1 MSSAAVQNDAV
12 ERDVMEYDVAIVG
25 GGPAGLSCAIRL
37 KQLKPD
43 TNICVLE
50 KASAVGAHALS
61 GAVMEPGPLDALLP
75 EWRQTPPAICVPAKR
90 DEFRFLTRTG
100 SLPLPLPPQLHNHG
114 NLIISLGQL
123 TPWLAQKAEAL
134 GVDVFPG
141 FAAAEPLFNADES
154 VAGVRLGDMGV
165 QKDGTPGPNYTPGPE
180 IRARTT
186 IIAEGAR
193 GSIAKQLVR
202 RYGLDA
208 RSCPQSYGLG
218 LKELWQLP
226 EGRVEPGLIQHSLG
240 WPLDSGTY
248 GGSFIYHL
256 DNNRAYVGFVVG
268 LDYEDPRLSPFEAF
282 QQFKHHPSVKSFLEG
297 GEIVAA
303 GARTIAAGGWQSI
316 PRLEMPGALLIG
328 DSGGGVNVP
337 KIKGIHQAIRS
348 GMLAAEHLAET
359 GAPEGFDARWRAS
372 PGGQELKAVRNFKP
386 GFKRGLWFGMA
397 NAALEVITRG
407 RTPWTLKNRT
417 ADYARL
423 KYLVDSPEVNRE
435 WVERTLPPRDRLA
448 SVFFASTTHDE
459 SQPAHLKVRDTSIC
473 IDRCAKEFGNPC
485 QRFCP
490 AGVYEI
496 VEDGQGNRRLQI
508 NAANCVHCKA
518 CDIKDPYEIITWTT
532 PEGGSGP
539 NYQSL

>member
-1 MSSAAVQNDAV
+1 MSSAAVETNAV

-37 KQLKPD
+37 KQLKPE

-50 KASAVGAHALS
+50 KASAVGAQALS

-75 EWRQTPPAICVPAKR
+75 EWRQSPPAICVAAKR
-90 DEFRFLTRTG
+90 DEFRFLTRSG
-100 SLPLPLPPQLHNHG
+100 SIPLPIPPQLHNNG
-114 NLIISLGQL
+114 NFIISLGQL
-123 TPWLAQKAEAL
+123 TPWLAQKAEGL

-141 FAAAEPLFNADES
+141 FAAAAPLFNADES
-154 VAGVRLGDMGV
+154 VAGVQLGDMGV
-165 QKDGTPGPNYTPGPE
+165 EKDGSHGPNYTPGPE

-186 IIAEGAR
+186 VIAEGAR
-193 GSIAKQLVR
+193 GSIAKQLIR
-202 RYGLDA
+202 RFGLDA

-240 WPLDSGTY
+240 WPLDTRTY

-282 QQFKHHPSVKSFLEG
+282 QQFKHHPSVKAFLQG

-316 PRLEMPGALLIG
+316 PRLDMPGAMLIG

-348 GMLAAEHLAET
+348 GMLAAENLAEV
-359 GAPEGFDARWRAS
+359 GSPDGFDARWRAS

-397 NAALEVITRG
+397 NAALEVATGG
-407 RTPWTLKNRT
+407 RTPWTLKSRT
-417 ADYARL
+417 PDYARL
-423 KYLVDSPEVNRE
+423 KHLAEYPEVNRE
-435 WVERTLPPRDRLA
+435 WVDRTLPPRDRLA

-459 SQPAHLKVRDTSIC
+459 SQPAHLKVLDTNVC
-473 IDRCAKEFGNPC
+473 IERCAKEFGNPC

-490 AGVYEI
+490 ANVYEI
-496 VEDGQGNRRLQI
+496 VDNGEGGKRLQI

-518 CDIKDPYEIITWTT
+518 CDIKDPYEIINWTT